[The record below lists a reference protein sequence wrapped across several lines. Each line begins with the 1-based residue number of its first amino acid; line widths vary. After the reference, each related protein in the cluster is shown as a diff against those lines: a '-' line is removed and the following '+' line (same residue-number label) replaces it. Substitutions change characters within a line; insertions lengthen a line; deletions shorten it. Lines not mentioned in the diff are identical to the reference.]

1 LRLRGFFLS
10 VFLFILSIHSSSAQS
25 PVGTISGIVVDP
37 SGAAIAGA
45 EILVVNDETRVQ
57 YPGKSNEEGI
67 YLVSNLPPGSYRI
80 QVSKSGFKTIIKPD
94 ITLNVQDA
102 FALNFT
108 LPLGAVSEIVTIVG
122 GAPLVNTES
131 ASVGTVIDRQF
142 VETLPLNGR
151 SFNTLLQLTPGVII
165 APASSTSPGQFSIA
179 GQRSDANY
187 FTVDGVSANFGV
199 GSGGYLGNTGNGSTQ
214 SFSALGGTSSL
225 VSVDALQEFR
235 VETSSFA
242 AEFGRAPGGQV
253 ILVTRSG
260 TNDFHG
266 EVFDYFRNTVMD
278 ANDWFANQ
286 VGNPRAAEHHNDF
299 GGVFGGPIWKNR
311 TFFFFSYEGARL
323 DLPQT
328 AQIEVPSAYARQTAP
343 PPLSPFLAAFPLP
356 NDNTVTPGVF
366 TASFTG
372 TYPNQATLNATSLR
386 IDHALSNRF
395 LIFGRYNYA
404 PSSIQQRAN
413 SLSNVNR
420 LQTNTQTLTVGLNMM
435 LSSSLSNSVRGNY
448 STQWVQSSYT
458 LDSFGGAVPISSS
471 GLLGPLSVSDSLGYF
486 TLSDASSFF
495 IGPYTKNK
503 VTQYNFTDDLSLS
516 KGSHNLK
523 FGGDY
528 RDIFLDQSVY
538 QNGLYYYGPTVSQFL
553 ATSTISLSSGMN
565 KPSQVLSQSLSLY
578 GQDNWKINSRLTL
591 TYGLRWEL
599 NPAPS
604 PRHGTL
610 LAAWENVDDPANLA
624 LAPFGTKVYGTRF
637 ANFAPRTGVAFKLNQ
652 SGTAVLRA
660 GWGIFYDLGSGA
672 AASIGAYFPNSSD
685 EFTTNLSFPVA
696 NPSVYIPPLSTNPPY
711 GIVQAMDPNLS
722 LPRSYQWNVALE
734 KSFAGQ
740 VVSATYVGQA
750 GRDLLRNEAI
760 DKPNADFSSA
770 FQWNS
775 NDARSNYN
783 ALQLQYRRPLSNRVQ
798 VLASYTFS
806 HSLDNASSDV
816 IATTPSVIISGASDY
831 ASSNFDIRQNFSLA
845 LSVNLPAACKNTF
858 VSAITRDWS
867 LQSVIVARTGFP
879 FNAIIF
885 GYSPG
890 GYADSRPD
898 LVPNEPFWIRDSSAP
913 GGQRLNPAAFAI
925 PGTVRQGTEGRNDI
939 PGFGLTQADVSL
951 GRQFPIRERLK
962 LQFRADVFNLLNHP
976 NFTNPIGV
984 VQFGPVYLSS
994 MEMLNNGLGGLNPL
1008 FQQGGPRSMQLSA
1021 KITF

>member
-1 LRLRGFFLS
+1 LRLRGFICGAILFLS
-10 VFLFILSIHSSSAQS
+10 SIHSSSAQS

-37 SGAAIAGA
+37 AGAAVAGA
-45 EILVVNDETRVQ
+45 EILVVNDATRMQ
-57 YPGKSNEEGI
+57 YPGKSNQEGI
-67 YLVSNLPPGSYRI
+67 YLVSNLPPGSYRL
-80 QVSKSGFKTIIKPD
+80 QVSKPGFKTIIKPD
-94 ITLNVQDA
+94 VTLNVQDA
-102 FALNFT
+102 LALNFS
-108 LPLGAVSEIVTIVG
+108 LPLGAISEIVTIEG

-131 ASVGTVIDRQF
+131 AAVGTVIDRQF
-142 VETLPLNGR
+142 VESLPLNGR
-151 SFNTLLQLTPGVII
+151 SFNTLLQLTPGVVI
-165 APASSTSPGQFSIA
+165 APSSSDSPGQFSIA

-199 GSGGYLGNTGNGSTQ
+199 GSGGYLGNTGSGTTQ
-214 SFSALGGTSSL
+214 SFSALGATSSL

-242 AEFGRAPGGQV
+242 PEFGRVPGGQV

-286 VGNPRAAEHHNDF
+286 AENPRAAEHHNDF
-299 GGVFGGPIWKNR
+299 GGVLGGHIWKDR

-328 AQIEVPSAYARQTAP
+328 AEIEVPSSFARQSASSQ
-343 PPLSPFLAAFPLP
+343 LSPFLAAFPMP
-356 NDNTVTPGVF
+356 NDSAVTPGVF
-366 TASFTG
+366 TSSFTG
-372 TYPNQATLNATSLR
+372 TFSNKATLNATSLR
-386 IDHALSNRF
+386 IDHALNGRF

-404 PSSIQQRAN
+404 PSSIEQRTN
-413 SLSNVNR
+413 SLSNVNT
-420 LQTNTQTLTVGLNMM
+420 LATNTRTLTVGLNMM
-435 LSSSLSNSVRGNY
+435 LSSRLSNSLRGNY
-448 STQWVQSSYT
+448 STQSVQSNYT
-458 LDSFGGAVPISSS
+458 LDSFGGAVPLPASS
-471 GLLGPLSVSDSLGYF
+471 LLGPLSTSDSLAYF
-486 TLSDASSFF
+486 TLADANAYFL
-495 IGPYTKNK
+495 GPYTRNK
-503 VTQYNFTDDLSLS
+503 ATQLNFTDDLNISLGLHS
-516 KGSHNLK
+516 LK
-523 FGGDY
+523 FGADY
-528 RDIFLDQSVY
+528 RDIFLDQNVY
-538 QNGLYYYGPTVSQFL
+538 RNGLYYYGPSVRDFL
-553 ATSTISLSSGMN
+553 ATAAVSLSSGTN
-565 KPSQVLSQSLSLY
+565 KPSQILSQAFSLY
-578 GQDNWKINSRLTL
+578 AQDNWKINSRLTM

-604 PRHGTL
+604 PRNGTL
-610 LAAWENVDDPANLA
+610 LAAWKNVEDPATLA
-624 LAPFGTKVYGTRF
+624 LAPFGTPVYGTRLD
-637 ANFAPRTGVAFKLNQ
+637 NFAPRVGVAFKLNQ

-660 GWGIFYDLGSGA
+660 GWGIFYDLGSGT

-685 EFTTNLSFPVA
+685 AFTTNLSFPVP
-696 NPSVYIPPLSTNPPY
+696 NPSIYIPPISTSPPY
-711 GIVQAMDPNLS
+711 GLVQAIAPDLK

-734 KSFAGQ
+734 RSFAGQ

-760 DKPNADFSSA
+760 YQPNADFANA
-770 FQWNS
+770 FQVNTNS
-775 NDARSNYN
+775 ARSNYN
-783 ALQLQYRRPLSNRVQ
+783 ALQLQYRRPLAHGVQ

-816 IATTPSVIISGASDY
+816 IAAIPGVIISGASDY
-831 ASSNFDIRQNFSLA
+831 ASSDFDVRHNFSCA
-845 LSVNLPAACKNTF
+845 LSVNLPAVGKNAL

-867 LQSVIVARTGFP
+867 IQSVVVVRTGFP
-879 FNAIIF
+879 FNGIIF

-898 LVPNEPFWIRDSSAP
+898 LVPNQPFWIKDSNAP
-913 GGQRLNPAAFAI
+913 GGQRLNADAFAI
-925 PGTVRQGTEGRNDI
+925 PSTVRQGMEGRNDI

-951 GRQFPIRERLK
+951 GRQVPIHERLK
-962 LQFRADVFNLLNHP
+962 LQFRADVFNFLNHP
-976 NFTNPIGV
+976 NFTNPIAV

-994 MEMLNNGLGGLNPL
+994 MQMLNNGLGGLNPL